1 MDSIAR
7 DAGQEGAAEMTAD
20 ARHELP
26 AGDPLPDF
34 LPSVSEMRRAG
45 GSEIGYEAALPFLAQ
60 QDLPLA
66 PLLDGWFLA

>member
-1 MDSIAR
+1 
-7 DAGQEGAAEMTAD
+7 
-20 ARHELP
+20 
-26 AGDPLPDF
+26 
-34 LPSVSEMRRAG
+34 MRRAG